1 MQHRG
6 AQTSGEQCGCSSQA
20 CLGRTAVQSHSW
32 KRSRRGIESVCVLLT
47 IISLPVPGCTSR
59 SSEPPKA
66 NQPPTIHSIVLGPTP
81 FNRQTDLIAQVNTHD
96 PDNDTV
102 QVRYHWYLNDQ
113 VVDGEKS
120 PTLSASLLKRGDR
133 VHLEAEPFDG
143 KIAGASRKSETI
155 TVDNTP
161 PSITQVGIGLQS
173 DERGDRLQ
181 ALVAASDHDQDIPQF
196 LYRWTKNG
204 RVVKEGEE
212 DFLELTEVRPQDLVV
227 VEVRPR
233 DQHAAGKVSRSDP
246 YTVGNSAP
254 KIVSSPPTSIDRNRY
269 EYAVKAVDSDSDS
282 VSFQLDMAPPG
293 MAIDRTTGHIV
304 WDLGLV
310 KPGVHRVKVV
320 ATDEQGGFSFQE
332 FELTVAAPERS
343 KPES

>member
-1 MQHRG
+1 M
-6 AQTSGEQCGCSSQA
+6 QCGCSSQA
-20 CLGRTAVQSHSW
+20 CLGRTAVPSHSW
-32 KRSRRGIESVCVLLT
+32 KRLRRGIESICVLLT

-66 NQPPTIHSIVLGPTP
+66 NQPPAIHSIVLGPTP

-113 VVDGEKS
+113 AVDGEKS
-120 PTLSASLLKRGDR
+120 PTLSASLLKQGDR
-133 VHLEAEPFDG
+133 VYLEAVPFDG

-161 PSITQVGIGLQS
+161 PSITQVGIGLKS

-181 ALVAASDHDQDIPQF
+181 ALVDASDHDQDIPQF

-212 DFLELTEVRPQDLVV
+212 DFLELTEVRPKDLVV
-227 VEVRPR
+227 VDVRPR
-233 DQHAAGKVSRSDP
+233 DQHATGKVSRSDP

-254 KIVSSPPTSIDRNRY
+254 KIVSSPPTSIDRTRY
-269 EYAVKAVDSDSDS
+269 EYIVKAVDSDLDS
-282 VSFQLDMAPPG
+282 VSFQLEVAPPG
-293 MAIDRTTGHIV
+293 MAIDQKTGHIV
-304 WDLGLV
+304 WDIGLV

>member
-1 MQHRG
+1 M
-6 AQTSGEQCGCSSQA
+6 QCGCSSQA
-20 CLGRTAVQSHSW
+20 CLGRTAVPSHSW
-32 KRSRRGIESVCVLLT
+32 KRLRRGIESICVLLT

-66 NQPPTIHSIVLGPTP
+66 NQPPAIHSIVLGPTP

-113 VVDGEKS
+113 AVDGEKS
-120 PTLSASLLKRGDR
+120 PTLSASLLKQGDR
-133 VHLEAEPFDG
+133 VYLEAVPFDG

-161 PSITQVGIGLQS
+161 PSITQVGIGLKS

-181 ALVAASDHDQDIPQF
+181 VLVDASDHDQDIPQF

-212 DFLELTEVRPQDLVV
+212 DFLELTEVRPKDLVV
-227 VEVRPR
+227 VDVRPR
-233 DQHAAGKVSRSDP
+233 DQHATGKVSRSDP

-254 KIVSSPPTSIDRNRY
+254 KIVSSPPTSIDRTRY
-269 EYAVKAVDSDSDS
+269 EYIVKAVDSDLDS
-282 VSFQLDMAPPG
+282 VSFQLEVAPPG
-293 MAIDRTTGHIV
+293 MAIDQKTGHIV
-304 WDLGLV
+304 WDIGLV